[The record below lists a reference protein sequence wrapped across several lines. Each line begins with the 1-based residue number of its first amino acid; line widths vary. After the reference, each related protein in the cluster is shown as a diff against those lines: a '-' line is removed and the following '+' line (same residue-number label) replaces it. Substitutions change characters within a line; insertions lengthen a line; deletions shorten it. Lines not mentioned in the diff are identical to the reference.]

1 MNTARLMQHTE
12 QGATNNLLM
21 FPGCQQEQPA
31 GNTGKTDSMYKS
43 NGQIKATA
51 AEPIEEMSDVHKM
64 LDLFLEKDQYRNYLI
79 LSLGINFAL
88 RASDLLKL
96 TIEDIFNK
104 DGSVKQYF
112 EIYEKKTKKYNK
124 VAIPDAMRAVLDKY
138 FEALPDPVFTT
149 DPLFISREK
158 DHYGRKKPLT
168 IRQINN
174 ILKKAAKECG
184 LSEHVS
190 SHSMR
195 KTYGYQMMKANDFS
209 QDVLYALQ
217 YTFNHSDIRTT
228 FRYTGLEQKKANE
241 LRNQMGEMLF
251 NG

>member
-1 MNTARLMQHTE
+1 MNTARLINYTE
-12 QGATNNLLM
+12 HEAVNNLLM
-21 FPGCQQEQPA
+21 FPGCSTESRTE
-31 GNTGKTDSMYKS
+31 NITRTDSMYKS
-43 NGQIKATA
+43 NGQIKATSA
-51 AEPIEEMSDVHKM
+51 DPIEEIDDVRKM
-64 LDLFLEKDQYRNYLI
+64 LDLFLSKNQYRNYLL

-124 VAIPDAMRAVLDKY
+124 VAIPDAMRNALDKY
-138 FEALPDPVFTT
+138 FEALPNPVFTT

-158 DHYGRKKPLT
+158 DQYGRKKPLT
-168 IRQINN
+168 IRQVNN

-228 FRYTGLEQKKANE
+228 FRYTGLEQKRANE
-241 LRNQMGEMLF
+241 LRNQMGDMLF
-251 NG
+251 SI